1 MRHLRNKITF
11 AVNNQTFAWWQSLPR
26 GEGARLVRA
35 FLATK
40 VHEKPDHDGDP
51 FDPEVHTDD
60 GRVHGM

>member
-40 VHEKPDHDGDP
+40 VYEKHIAQALDHDGDP
-51 FDPEVHTDD
+51 FDPEVHT
-60 GRVHGM
+60 